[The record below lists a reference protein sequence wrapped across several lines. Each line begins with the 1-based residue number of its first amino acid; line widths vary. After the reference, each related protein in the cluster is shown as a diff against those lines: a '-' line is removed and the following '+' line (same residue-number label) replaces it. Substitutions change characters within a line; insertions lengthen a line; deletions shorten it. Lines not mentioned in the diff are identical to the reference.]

1 MHGFCLRSLR
11 GSMEGALEQ
20 FEHVPLVVGGRRCLV
35 VFGAVWRNTNS
46 ILRDGRQVSQQILKT
61 LHGKA

>member
-1 MHGFCLRSLR
+1 
-11 GSMEGALEQ
+11 MEGALEQ
-20 FEHVPLVVGGRRCLV
+20 FEHVPLVVGGRRGRV